1 MAKALYHKGQRVFV
15 KSVGTWATVER
26 VLPQWVKGVE
36 EPLKVFYD
44 VGLGREFGGHE
55 MLAEEQTR
63 ATRRWDDDIENW
75 RVMRLR
81 CQWELDSND
90 KKNPQTGTYPSV
102 VTDTLDWGG
111 WRVPKAEYDRDP
123 ERIEYQARIL
133 ANGLRLMRV
142 ARELALFAE
151 EHTGLPADLA
161 DLAARADEI
170 LRQVHHDPSAAPA
183 QAIAAE

>member
-1 MAKALYHKGQRVFV
+1 MAKALFHKGQRVFV
-15 KSVGTWATVER
+15 KSVGTWATVEA
-26 VLPQWVKGVE
+26 VVPQWVKGVE

-44 VGLGREFGGHE
+44 VGLNRDFGGHE
-55 MLAEEQTR
+55 LIGEEQTKP
-63 ATRRWDDDIENW
+63 ARRWDDDIENW

-81 CQWELDSND
+81 CQWELDSAD
-90 KKNPQTGTYPSV
+90 KKNPHAGTYPAV
-102 VTDTLDWGG
+102 VTDKLDWGG

-151 EHTGLPADLA
+151 EHTGLPPVLA
-161 DLAARADEI
+161 DLATRADEI
-170 LRQVHHDPSAAPA
+170 LREIHHDPGAMTVPSL
-183 QAIAAE
+183 AAE

>member
-1 MAKALYHKGQRVFV
+1 MAKALFHKGQRVFV
-15 KSVGTWATVER
+15 KSVGTWATVEC

-44 VGLGREFGGHE
+44 VGLNREFGGHE
-55 MLAEEQTR
+55 LIGEEQTKP
-63 ATRRWDDDIENW
+63 TRRWDDDIENW

-81 CQWELDSND
+81 CQWELDGAD
-90 KKNPQTGTYPSV
+90 KRNPHSGTFPAV
-102 VTDTLDWGG
+102 VTDKLDWGG

-151 EHTGLPADLA
+151 EHTGLPPVLA
-161 DLAARADEI
+161 DLATRADEI
-170 LRQVHHDPSAAPA
+170 LREIHHDPSAMTAPSL
-183 QAIAAE
+183 AAE

>member
-1 MAKALYHKGQRVFV
+1 MAKALYHKDQRVFV
-15 KSVGTWATVER
+15 KSVGTWAKVER

-55 MLAEEQTR
+55 LLAEEQGR
-63 ATRRWDDDIENW
+63 ARNWDDDIESW

-81 CQWELDSND
+81 CQFELDSAGQHG
-90 KKNPQTGTYPSV
+90 PHPGTYPV
-102 VTDTLDWGG
+102 MVTDTLDWGG

-151 EHTGLPADLA
+151 EHTGLPEILA
-161 DLAARADEI
+161 DLAGRADEI
-170 LRQVHHDPSAAPA
+170 LREIHHDPSATPT
-183 QAIAAE
+183 QAMAAE